1 MLANCDSGYIRVR
14 RVDKARTFI
23 NRFLYDNGQMLF
35 EHAAP
40 PEKGESEKRI
50 SVLILGLGKC
60 GGEMLKALSWY
71 CQIDGYRLSIDAVDI
86 SPFAEDKLRAECPEL
101 LDSEHN
107 GVRAA
112 GEAEYYISFH
122 SGVDFRSTEF
132 EKIVSGLP
140 ETTFAFV
147 ALGKDSDNIEAC
159 VKLRGIFERAK
170 ARPDICAVLRNSDK
184 KQAVMGVRNF
194 KGQEY
199 NIDSIGDIPS
209 VFTEKEI
216 IHSEIEEEALKL
228 HLEWGVEE
236 VFWRYEYNHRASIAR
251 AIHRRARIACGQ
263 LNSDV
268 PYDRQTPEKREKSGI
283 LEHKRWNAF
292 TRAAG
297 YRYSGS
303 TDKSSRNDLGLIH
316 NDLVSYNLLSD
327 RTKKKDRDI
336 SVNK

>member
-1 MLANCDSGYIRVR
+1 
-14 RVDKARTFI
+14 
-23 NRFLYDNGQMLF
+23 
-35 EHAAP
+35 
-40 PEKGESEKRI
+40 
-50 SVLILGLGKC
+50 
-60 GGEMLKALSWY
+60 MLKALSWY
-71 CQIDGYRLSIDAVDI
+71 CQMDGYRLSIDAVDI

-132 EKIVSGLP
+132 ERIVSGLP

-147 ALGKDSDNIEAC
+147 ALGKDSDNIEAG

-184 KQAVMGVRNF
+184 KQAVRGVRNF

-268 PYDRQTPEKREKSGI
+268 PYDRQTPEEREKSGI